1 MICMKELFITIT
13 KAIKPNK
20 RVSHLFDSSDAG
32 TKVALRVEDKLSQ
45 PVHLLCESIKEHSS

>member
-1 MICMKELFITIT
+1 MICMKELFIT

-20 RVSHLFDSSDAG
+20 TVSHLFDSSDAG
-32 TKVALRVEDKLSQ
+32 TKVALGVGDKLSQ